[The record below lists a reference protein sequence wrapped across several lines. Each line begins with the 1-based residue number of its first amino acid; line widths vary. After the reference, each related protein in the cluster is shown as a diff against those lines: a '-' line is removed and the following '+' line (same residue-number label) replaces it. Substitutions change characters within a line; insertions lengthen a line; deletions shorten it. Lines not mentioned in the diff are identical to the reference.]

1 MATKADFTADEWDSL
16 HTGVTGAGMLVS
28 LSDRDLSDSFGESTA
43 MAKYLAGQ
51 VTAGPTQL
59 IREIAGVH
67 GTGFGFTA
75 SPEKVRARTMEA
87 LTSSIATLSA
97 KAPDEVDALPGPRP
111 RHRPG
116 RRRGQGRRD
125 ARRDLDDRGDQEDDR
140 RRLIQPGSSARRDR
154 RLEQHQVVACPARV
168 ERDHGAPV
176 RGEGEP
182 LGLAVQVA
190 EPPGREGGD
199 LASGS
204 REIREPR
211 DRARTCR

>member
-1 MATKADFTADEWDSL
+1 MATKADFTAQEWDSL

-87 LTSSIATLSA
+87 LTVATATLSA
-97 KAPDEVDALPGPRP
+97 KAPDEVEPYRAL
-111 RHRPG
+111 
-116 RRRGQGRRD
+116 
-125 ARRDLDDRGDQEDDR
+125 
-140 RRLIQPGSSARRDR
+140 
-154 RLEQHQVVACPARV
+154 VVGIAEAVAGAKGGVTPV
-168 ERDHGAPV
+168 ETAMIEELRKAIGA
-176 RGEGEP
+176 G
-182 LGLAVQVA
+182 
-190 EPPGREGGD
+190 
-199 LASGS
+199 
-204 REIREPR
+204 
-211 DRARTCR
+211 